1 MEQGNCIKRI
11 RWIDVAKGYGIF
23 LIVLGHILTTGTL
36 RRLIFAFHVPLF
48 FILSGLTLNT
58 NIRFKNFL
66 VKKFKSLMIPYFTFS
81 VISIVLF
88 SFMIKLMP
96 SLSEQSGF
104 FNQLFVVL
112 YGNSRPDIMKWN
124 TPLWFLPCLFAVL
137 VVVYVIER
145 SMQYNVGGAAVRLL
159 VIIVSFVAGVLFET
173 NVDVRLPMQMESGI
187 FMIGFVEIGVILSK
201 CDFSEQVKKISAFM
215 LISIGLLVI
224 GSLVSHING
233 FAEVRTYY
241 YGKNGF
247 LFIITSVTMSMAF
260 LLIAM
265 LFENSKIWKVIGVN
279 SMVVLLLH
287 KFPIVFFQSIC
298 PGVKSLLSK
307 PTTMSGTFMAILV
320 AILVI
325 ALCNMAGYFIKKV
338 CPESLGKKRKKMEKK
353 LC

>member
-145 SMQYNVGGAAVRLL
+145 SMQNNVGGGQQYAY
-159 VIIVSFVAGVLFET
+159 S
-173 NVDVRLPMQMESGI
+173 
-187 FMIGFVEIGVILSK
+187 
-201 CDFSEQVKKISAFM
+201 
-215 LISIGLLVI
+215 
-224 GSLVSHING
+224 
-233 FAEVRTYY
+233 
-241 YGKNGF
+241 
-247 LFIITSVTMSMAF
+247 
-260 LLIAM
+260 
-265 LFENSKIWKVIGVN
+265 
-279 SMVVLLLH
+279 
-287 KFPIVFFQSIC
+287 
-298 PGVKSLLSK
+298 
-307 PTTMSGTFMAILV
+307 
-320 AILVI
+320 
-325 ALCNMAGYFIKKV
+325 
-338 CPESLGKKRKKMEKK
+338 
-353 LC
+353 